1 MWRSISR
8 FTWSVFEFQQYQE
21 GPERRDNDGTVW
33 PKEELGDVAQRRLL
47 RRHSLRGRHEY
58 WRLLAREAKFK
69 QARKVTER

>member
-33 PKEELGDVAQRRLL
+33 PKEELGSEMLL
-47 RRHSLRGRHEY
+47 SEGCYAGIHSEIVMSIGGSWRGR
-58 WRLLAREAKFK
+58 RNSSR
-69 QARKVTER
+69 QGR